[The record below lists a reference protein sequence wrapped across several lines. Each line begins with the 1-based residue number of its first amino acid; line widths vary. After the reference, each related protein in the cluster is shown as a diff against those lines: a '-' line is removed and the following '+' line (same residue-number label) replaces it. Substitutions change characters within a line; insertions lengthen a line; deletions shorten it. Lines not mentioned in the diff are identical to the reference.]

1 MHVFLPVHGIVIKFM
16 GIYLHWLKF
25 CVDSLFIFSN
35 FCFGRCEVGI
45 QELPKD
51 SPLGR
56 LRGSDNVVSLL
67 FFPPIVS
74 FTGELMQVNFIMQ

>member
-1 MHVFLPVHGIVIKFM
+1 MTTP
-16 GIYLHWLKF
+16 
-25 CVDSLFIFSN
+25 FIFTY

-56 LRGSDNVVSLL
+56 LRGSDNVVNLL
-67 FFPPIVS
+67 FFFPPIVLS
-74 FTGELMQVNFIMQ
+74 FTGELRQVNFIV